1 MLNMFSLEFEDET
14 QTFTGL
20 LGNNY
25 IELVNISSVHIQ
37 TENVISSIPLA
48 LSLPSDNC
56 PSKATGCAGEIAPF
70 LETISDR
77 QCKGLR
83 PLPIYT

>member
-56 PSKATGCAGEIAPF
+56 PSKAILLGAPVGMV
-70 LETISDR
+70 LV
-77 QCKGLR
+77 QL
-83 PLPIYT
+83 